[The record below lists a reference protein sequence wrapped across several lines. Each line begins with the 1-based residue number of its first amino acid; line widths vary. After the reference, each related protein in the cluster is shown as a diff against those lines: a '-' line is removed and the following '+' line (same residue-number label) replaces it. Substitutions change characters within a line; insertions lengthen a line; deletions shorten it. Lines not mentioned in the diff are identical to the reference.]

1 MIKYNNKKRKM
12 EYGMSFDPDWNQG
25 STATIV
31 QGQRTDDKVAEN
43 LAKTVQVVSAI
54 GGIAGSLK
62 KPGIT
67 ETSAKKEGGTGTS
80 AIVPNSTASKP
91 EAPEVVAT
99 EKEDKDIIGG
109 LKTGFNN
116 FTSKLKDKFPKQD
129 AKPSSTTAEDQPID
143 LEMEAMSKG
152 LNAKYSN
159 LNWVQRGLN
168 PDNYPTIKNEDGSFS
183 THKLSY
189 STGDNGEAYIFPTII
204 QDEAG
209 NLTELDQDKAFEYA
223 RKTNTFMTV
232 PNEKLAEYY
241 SMNGLI
247 NHRPTTEPP
256 ASIRE
261 SKSVEKNPFSLFKKR
276 MRSTASTK
284 TFM

>member
-62 KPGIT
+62 KPGATSI
-67 ETSAKKEGGTGTS
+67 SAKKEGETPP
-80 AIVPNSTASKP
+80 AIIPNSTASKP
-91 EAPEVVAT
+91 EDTEVMAT

-116 FTSKLKDKFPKQD
+116 FTSKLKDKFPD
-129 AKPSSTTAEDQPID
+129 LSSKKEDI
-143 LEMEAMSKG
+143 
-152 LNAKYSN
+152 
-159 LNWVQRGLN
+159 V
-168 PDNYPTIKNEDGSFS
+168 
-183 THKLSY
+183 
-189 STGDNGEAYIFPTII
+189 
-204 QDEAG
+204 
-209 NLTELDQDKAFEYA
+209 
-223 RKTNTFMTV
+223 V
-232 PNEKLAEYY
+232 PEQE
-241 SMNGLI
+241 SDT
-247 NHRPTTEPP
+247 P
-256 ASIRE
+256 SIRE

-284 TFM
+284 TFAYPNIDTI